1 MTNVA
6 AIPAIGDPFTAVR
19 KLSGTQKSAILM
31 MLLGED
37 EAAETL
43 RNLTPR
49 EVQQLGSAMYSVAEV
64 DQATVDAVLDEFLFA
79 ASEQTSLGL
88 GSGPHIKNVLVKAFG
103 EDKAG
108 SVLSRITPP
117 TGNKSIEI
125 LEWMDARSIAEMVQG
140 EHPQV
145 IAVVLAH
152 LDPALAAEVL
162 QLMPAEL
169 QADMLLR
176 VATLDGIQPEAVEEL
191 ERVMQKQLKAST
203 SLRAS
208 AIGGID
214 TAAKI
219 VNHVRGGADRR
230 IIGALTALDQQIGQT
245 IQDQMFVF
253 DNLLTVDDKSM
264 QTLLRSLDNSQLVV
278 ALKGADERMR
288 QKFFNCMS
296 QRAAQGIQDEIEGKG
311 PMRVSEVQEA
321 QKAILATAR
330 QLADSGAIMLG
341 GGGDDYV

>member
-1 MTNVA
+1 MSEA
-6 AIPAIGDPFTAVR
+6 ATLPALAGPGLRR

-37 EAAETL
+37 EAADTL
-43 RNLTPR
+43 KNLTPR
-49 EVQQLGSAMYSVAEV
+49 EVQQLGAAMYSVADV
-64 DQATVDAVLDEFLFA
+64 DQATVDTVLDEFLLA

-88 GSGPHIKNVLVKAFG
+88 GSGPHLKNVLVKAFG

-117 TGNKSIEI
+117 AGNKSIEI
-125 LEWMDARSIAEMVQG
+125 LEWMDARSITEMVQG

-152 LDPALAAEVL
+152 LDPGLAAEVL
-162 QLMPAEL
+162 QLLPSDL

-176 VATLDGIQPEAVEEL
+176 VATLDGIQPEAVAEL
-191 ERVMQKQLKAST
+191 ERVLQKQLKAST

-208 AIGGID
+208 AIGGVNA
-214 TAAKI
+214 AAKI
-219 VNHVRGGADRR
+219 INHVRGGADRR
-230 IIGALTALDQQIGQT
+230 IIGALTALDASIGQT

-253 DNLLTVDDKSM
+253 ENLLTVDDKSM
-264 QTLLRSLDNSQLVV
+264 QTLLRSIDTSLLVV

-288 QKFFNCMS
+288 KKFFGCMS
-296 QRAAQGIQDEIEGKG
+296 QRAAQTVQDEIESKG
-311 PMRVSEVQEA
+311 PMRVAEVLDA
-321 QKAILATAR
+321 QKKILATAR
-330 QLADSGAIMLG
+330 QLADSGAIMLAG
-341 GGGDDYV
+341 GADDYV